1 VFSTIGKRITYA
13 NVAMTLALVFA
24 MSGGAYAAKR
34 YLITSTKQISPS
46 VLKQL
51 QGKNGKNGTNG
62 APGPQGPQGP
72 VGEKGANGANGTNGS
87 NGKDGESV
95 VAKSATAGECKE
107 GGTAFTTAGKTE
119 HVCNGSPW
127 TAGGTLP
134 KNAAERGQ
142 WAMSGTGPAFLQ
154 TGISFTVPLAAPLT
168 ANQTHFIGDEE
179 GFKEP
184 KEAAAIKN
192 GECSGT
198 YTDPGAKSGNLCV
211 FINPTSLNG
220 PGTLAIENAETAA
233 EAGAGVSGAVL
244 AELYLGSEIAHYEGS
259 WVVTG

>member
-1 VFSTIGKRITYA
+1 MFSIIRKRITYA
-13 NVAMTLALVFA
+13 NVAVTFALVFA
-24 MSGGAYAAKR
+24 MSGGAYAAKH
-34 YLITSTKQISPS
+34 YLITSTKQISPK
-46 VLKQL
+46 VLSALK
-51 QGKNGKNGTNG
+51 GKNGANG
-62 APGPQGPQGP
+62 AQGPQGPQGAP
-72 VGEKGANGANGTNGS
+72 GAQGPQGPNGTNGT
-87 NGKDGESV
+87 NGTNGESV
-95 VAKSATAGECKE
+95 AMKSATVGECKE
-107 GGTAFTTAGKTE
+107 GGAAFATAGKTE

-142 WAMSGTGPAFLQ
+142 WAMSGTGPAFFLQ

-168 ANQTHFIGDEE
+168 ANQTHFIGNEE

-220 PGTLAIENAETAA
+220 PGKVAIENAETAA

-244 AELYLGSEIAHYEGS
+244 AELYIGSEIAHYEGS